1 MNRSVS
7 VMSADESRRSH
18 HQFHSPS
25 SAWHRNLA
33 MSYDQHFDV
42 GYHQSAHE
50 CPPVAPCASFD
61 FVPLASARIPNSV
74 PSQAVFLSD
83 CARLSCPSVIPDMHS
98 CQRPEV
104 TSASFYAHGTQ
115 TVSKPTTIVQGVPPA
130 SMLSS
135 SSVEGDKCR
144 NSADV
149 NKNCVASMEN
159 CSRMPT
165 VDLSA
170 ISPATSCD
178 CPAVES
184 SSEATVVACSNKTD
198 VVTSVSGSVLA
209 ATAAP
214 SSAAPRPM
222 CGRAKTNAELK
233 RQLME
238 RREQRLRD
246 MLDSSAESIVPS
258 STSSTEVSHSP
269 YKQIEASSVVV
280 S

>member
-1 MNRSVS
+1 
-7 VMSADESRRSH
+7 MSADESRRGGR
-18 HQFHSPS
+18 QFLSPS

-42 GYHQSAHE
+42 GCHQSAHD
-50 CPPVAPCASFD
+50 CPPAASCASLD
-61 FVPLASARIPNSV
+61 FVPPVSARIPNSV

-83 CARLSCPSVIPDMHS
+83 CTHLSCPSVIPDKHL
-98 CQRPEV
+98 CQRPDV
-104 TSASFYAHGTQ
+104 TSASCYAHGTQ
-115 TVSKPTTIVQGVPPA
+115 TLSKPTTIVQGVPPP

-135 SSVEGDKCR
+135 STVEGDKCR

-149 NKNCVASMEN
+149 NKNCVASIEN
-159 CSRMPT
+159 CGRMPT
-165 VDLSA
+165 ADLSA

-178 CPAVES
+178 YPATES
-184 SSEATVVACSNKTD
+184 SSDATVVACSNKTD
-198 VVTSVSGSVLA
+198 VVASVSGSVSA

-214 SSAAPRPM
+214 SSATPRPM

-246 MLDSSAESIVPS
+246 MLDNSAESIVPS
-258 STSSTEVSHSP
+258 STSSTEVSHSA
-269 YKQIEASSVVV
+269 YKQIEASSLVV